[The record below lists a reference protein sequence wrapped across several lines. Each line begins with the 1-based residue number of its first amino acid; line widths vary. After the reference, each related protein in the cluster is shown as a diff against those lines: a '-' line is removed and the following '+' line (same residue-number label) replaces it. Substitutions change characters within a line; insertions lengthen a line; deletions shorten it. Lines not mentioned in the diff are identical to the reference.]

1 MSTFPYKFYSL
12 PKGRYSYEIR
22 NNNIHTDGCAGF
34 LLRLR
39 GRGRLAGSH
48 KRLYR
53 QPEHASAVFIRLW
66 YCHGRTVPDSRHA
79 RHHDFTFSDKE
90 KGNLC
95 PVYYLLRPCDAGS
108 QCRRNHLG
116 NLSGKG
122 LPLLLVG
129 LHGNPSSHY
138 PVHLRSD
145 KPRLCLNHY
154 HLYG

>member
-1 MSTFPYKFYSL
+1 MKYTIATYILMAVLVSFLGFVV
-12 PKGRYSYEIR
+12 E
-22 NNNIHTDGCAGF
+22 DGW
-34 LLRLR
+34 
-39 GRGRLAGSH
+39 LALTG
-48 KRLYR
+48 LYR

-66 YCHGRTVPDSRHA
+66 HCHGRTVPDSRHA

-95 PVYYLLRPCDAGS
+95 PVYYLLRPCNAGS
-108 QCRRNHLG
+108 QCRRNHPG
-116 NLSGKG
+116 NLCGKN

-145 KPRLCLNHY
+145 KPRLCFDHY